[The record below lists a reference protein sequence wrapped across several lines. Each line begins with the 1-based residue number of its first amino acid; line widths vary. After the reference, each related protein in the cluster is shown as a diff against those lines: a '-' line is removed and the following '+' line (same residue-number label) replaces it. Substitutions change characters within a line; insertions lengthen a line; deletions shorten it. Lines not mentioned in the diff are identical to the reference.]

1 MSRGT
6 FQKSPVLESAALRDR
21 EINTKI
27 TIVANTTDASI
38 KAYSDLGSAVTVYKE
53 GDTVSDSDA
62 QFGTLDT
69 DAAPGVFGVLVN
81 CQDAF
86 RINKIE
92 VPVDSI
98 SSATMTAGVV
108 AWKGGGDGVTS
119 SNNIAFTVSCTNL
132 DPDADTATTTFN
144 LVIKYKAL

>member
-98 SSATMTAGVV
+98 SSATMTAGV
-108 AWKGGGDGVTS
+108 TS